1 MKLVSITNPELRR
14 NLWLELTLHRLLA
27 APLVIALCA
36 ALILAASEKDSL
48 EILTGAAGTGFVATV
63 LLWGTQLAG
72 ASVMDEARDRTWDYA
87 TFDAAVDTAA
97 ARLLGLAGDLS
108 NRPASVTFGGA
119 ELRPLADLID
129 EAARVAGATST
140 SRVPSTARP
149 TTRSP
154 GWPGR
159 TAGSAWS

>member
-72 ASVMDEARDRTWDYA
+72 AGKIGPM
-87 TFDAAVDTAA
+87 
-97 ARLLGLAGDLS
+97 
-108 NRPASVTFGGA
+108 PANWPT
-119 ELRPLADLID
+119 
-129 EAARVAGATST
+129 
-140 SRVPSTARP
+140 TARP
-149 TTRSP
+149 FSTGSRTRRSP
-154 GWPGR
+154 SR
-159 TAGSAWS
+159 